1 MPRRTLAAHL
11 RRRRGTLVLIALVVL
26 AIAAGAALGIGRG
39 HERPVP
45 EAAVLAAATPATVV
59 RRVDLID
66 CDPLEDPAPAAPP
79 VPR

>member
-1 MPRRTLAAHL
+1 MPQRTLATRL
-11 RRRRGTLVLIALVVL
+11 RRHRGTLVLIALVVL
-26 AIAAGAALGIGRG
+26 AIAASAALGLGEG

-45 EAAVLAAATPATVV
+45 EAAVLAATTPVPVV
-59 RRVDLID
+59 QRVDLID